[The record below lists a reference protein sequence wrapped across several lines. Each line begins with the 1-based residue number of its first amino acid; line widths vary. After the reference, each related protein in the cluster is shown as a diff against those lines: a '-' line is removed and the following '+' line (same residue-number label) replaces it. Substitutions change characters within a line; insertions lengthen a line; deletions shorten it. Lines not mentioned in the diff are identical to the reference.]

1 MDFVLDVEK
10 REEVGKQ
17 AAKRLRREGFVPGVV
32 YGHGEE
38 TTPIKVP
45 TMQISEFLKQS
56 HGEAVSLRLKLGKK
70 KYNAIIKAIERDPVT
85 GDILHLDFQILH
97 KGEKI
102 TVEVPIE
109 VVGTPIGVKQGGIL
123 EHLVRSIEVRAIP
136 SKLPSHIEIDVSELH
151 IGDSI
156 FVKDLKLEDVEILE
170 DPEEAIVTVLA
181 PRKAVEVVEEEEA
194 ELLEEEEAGE
204 ITEES

>member
-17 AAKRLRREGFVPGVV
+17 AAKRLRRGGFVPGVV

-56 HGEAVSLRLKLGKK
+56 HGEAVSLKLKLGKK

-97 KGEKI
+97 KGI
-102 TVEVPIE
+102 QGFLLIRDLFLFALDFYPVP
-109 VVGTPIGVKQGGIL
+109 KL
-123 EHLVRSIEVRAIP
+123 HL
-136 SKLPSHIEIDVSELH
+136 
-151 IGDSI
+151 
-156 FVKDLKLEDVEILE
+156 KD
-170 DPEEAIVTVLA
+170 P
-181 PRKAVEVVEEEEA
+181 
-194 ELLEEEEAGE
+194 
-204 ITEES
+204 